1 MEALA
6 PNASAFGDL
15 HARLTLFK
23 TGPPGFCGVRI
34 AALFLGRR
42 LAPCNCGSLRIL
54 GASAENRRLDLD
66 CQPSRMW
73 SIDLQVCG
81 AQRSCTPLPFKR
93 KADRMSAWRTGRRP
107 VFHRRNGSHTIWIV
121 SQVAIQK
128 SKAMKVTK
136 NIGMLL
142 LAVYLII
149 DGLLGF
155 GINFGPAIFLLYLVA
170 LAAGIFI
177 LIGK

>member
-1 MEALA
+1 M
-6 PNASAFGDL
+6 
-15 HARLTLFK
+15 HKIQRLSSD
-23 TGPPGFCGVRI
+23 
-34 AALFLGRR
+34 AA
-42 LAPCNCGSLRIL
+42 I
-54 GASAENRRLDLD
+54 
-66 CQPSRMW
+66 W
-73 SIDLQVCG
+73 KID
-81 AQRSCTPLPFKR
+81 T
-93 KADRMSAWRTGRRP
+93 
-107 VFHRRNGSHTIWIV
+107 
-121 SQVAIQK
+121 
-128 SKAMKVTK
+128 MKITK